1 MKEAPTSFDLRN
13 RGDKKQLRRIALL
26 AMTVAVVAISVVTLL
41 QADESE
47 AKDLPLESGS
57 EFTLDGLKYRVTS
70 TDPYEAQIIGYES
83 ISKTLTVPDRISYL
97 NIEISVTSIG
107 KEAFYACTTLVHAD
121 LGNVSEIGVKAFANC
136 TKLRSVEAGD
146 SLKTISAYAFYR
158 CTRLADVDFDDSV
171 KTLRAM
177 GSYSFYKC
185 PNLSSIPVPSY
196 VSTIGGNA
204 FSLDFVDSEWVDL
217 ECTADSL
224 KGYLY
229 INEDGKMVR
238 QEGPELGKS
247 YDHGKL
253 CYRVI
258 STLPAELAVTGYN
271 DEFRNVSIPDSLEFD
286 GYNFNVTTIADG
298 AFKGYVKIRTVS
310 MPCIEKIGKEAFY
323 GCTYIKPTDL
333 DSITSIGIKAFSKCT
348 SMKDVSFGDSLKKIG
363 AYAFYACK
371 SLSYVDIPDSTTSIG
386 SYAFYKCNALEN
398 ADLGDSLKKIGS
410 RAFAK
415 TSLENVEIP
424 SKVTSI
430 GEYAFYDCS
439 GLLNVDIR
447 GDAVNIGSNAFAS
460 CIAMKHISMP
470 ETIKKLGSKAF
481 NGITF
486 YDDHGT
492 VLEHSA
498 KNLSGRI
505 FDGSGGILYM
515 ETGSG
520 GETTVSPNVS
530 SIEYDSSE
538 STNLGIT
545 TDKYFGLRVCRYNI
559 TDSKGV
565 IQLHGSATSSTN
577 FFTIDTAVATLGYLE
592 DGSYNMYFDNR
603 TVPYAFDIVK
613 VTFNGNGTA
622 MKSQSVHLSTD
633 SLSTYAMPAGFIWN
647 TERDGSGAW
656 VSNLSSADFVNYS
669 ATLFAFQADHFPT
682 ANEMK
687 ALEQAKNYVKYLGIS
702 ENKLKEYLIDDDY
715 SDYEAF
721 FAVINCG
728 ADWDEEALEDAR
740 EYVDA
745 LGISAERLKEF
756 LLDNGFT
763 ESQAIYGVAN
773 CGADWDAEALEYARS
788 LLEYSS
794 YSESDLLESLLDEG
808 FTDSQSRR
816 AVESV
821 FQ

>member
-1 MKEAPTSFDLRN
+1 MKEW
-13 RGDKKQLRRIALL
+13 KM
-26 AMTVAVVAISVVTLL
+26 AMIMVAIL
-41 QADESE
+41 
-47 AKDLPLESGS
+47 
-57 EFTLDGLKYRVTS
+57 
-70 TDPYEAQIIGYES
+70 
-83 ISKTLTVPDRISYL
+83 
-97 NIEISVTSIG
+97 
-107 KEAFYACTTLVHAD
+107 
-121 LGNVSEIGVKAFANC
+121 
-136 TKLRSVEAGD
+136 
-146 SLKTISAYAFYR
+146 SAAPFIVL
-158 CTRLADVDFDDSV
+158 CDD
-171 KTLRAM
+171 TA
-177 GSYSFYKC
+177 
-185 PNLSSIPVPSY
+185 
-196 VSTIGGNA
+196 
-204 FSLDFVDSEWVDL
+204 
-217 ECTADSL
+217 ADS
-224 KGYLY
+224 
-229 INEDGKMVR
+229 
-238 QEGPELGKS
+238 
-247 YDHGKL
+247 
-253 CYRVI
+253 
-258 STLPAELAVTGYN
+258 
-271 DEFRNVSIPDSLEFD
+271 
-286 GYNFNVTTIADG
+286 
-298 AFKGYVKIRTVS
+298 
-310 MPCIEKIGKEAFY
+310 
-323 GCTYIKPTDL
+323 
-333 DSITSIGIKAFSKCT
+333 
-348 SMKDVSFGDSLKKIG
+348 
-363 AYAFYACK
+363 
-371 SLSYVDIPDSTTSIG
+371 
-386 SYAFYKCNALEN
+386 
-398 ADLGDSLKKIGS
+398 
-410 RAFAK
+410 
-415 TSLENVEIP
+415 
-424 SKVTSI
+424 
-430 GEYAFYDCS
+430 
-439 GLLNVDIR
+439 
-447 GDAVNIGSNAFAS
+447 
-460 CIAMKHISMP
+460 
-470 ETIKKLGSKAF
+470 
-481 NGITF
+481 
-486 YDDHGT
+486 
-492 VLEHSA
+492 
-498 KNLSGRI
+498 
-505 FDGSGGILYM
+505 
-515 ETGSG
+515 
-520 GETTVSPNVS
+520 ETTVSPNIS

-538 STNLGIT
+538 STNLEIT
-545 TDKYFGLRVCRYNI
+545 TDKNFGLRVCRYNI